1 MTEEEIQERMKQIRE
16 VIAEAN
22 RRLTIEEIK
31 WTQQEAARLYQNA
44 QRTPSQI
51 RLAVDYRIYEG
62 LKKLEDKLKQSPLLA
77 KDESGE
83 YKHPKEAQEILDS
96 FNGIKRVPG
105 FEKYEQVPPL
115 MQAIKE
121 GNISPEDADIYVQK
135 RSEAFLKRNKE
146 LIDLKK
152 ENEELTDENKVLHD
166 ENEELRTHT
175 TEQGSEQA
183 VESQK
188 ISVVRHRYG
197 KENSDHKKAIDHA
210 TKRNNGRLKTKEKE
224 IAIQN
229 LQRMEELG
237 LIAKG
242 PEGTSN
248 AEVYLYRLH
257 QSKLYYDLTEKVQ
270 MSDGTYQPVS
280 KALASESGK
289 THRNVYKDITT
300 KALDDET
307 LKDYARTINI
317 TEGCISNKGVA
328 RTTHKIPVRNNRSFK
343 AGSSNNIEVVKEE
356 IEVKSSSAEQEQS
369 TDEPNVSKTLKSSS
383 TEYDTGKQ
391 ESVNKNA
398 VALKKPTG
406 KAFC

>member
-22 RRLTIEEIK
+22 RRLTIEEMN

-96 FNGIKRVPG
+96 FNAIKRVPG
-105 FEKYEQVPPL
+105 FEKYEQVPSL

-152 ENEELTDENKVLHD
+152 ENEEL
-166 ENEELRTHT
+166 RTHT
-175 TEQGSEQA
+175 AEQESEQA

-197 KENSDHKKAIDHA
+197 KDNSDHKKAVDHA
-210 TKRNNGRLKTKEKE
+210 TKRNDGRLKTKAKE